1 MANRIIL
8 EKNMSEKK
16 RRNFTAKEKVSIL
29 KKHLVEKKA
38 VSDLCD
44 ENGMHPTIFY
54 RWQQKLFENAASV
67 FEKGKGISSSQI
79 ARKITE
85 LEAKLA
91 HKNEV
96 LSEVMEEYIALK
108 KNLGES

>member
-1 MANRIIL
+1 MANRILL

-16 RRNFTAKEKVSIL
+16 RRNFTAKEKVGIL
-29 KKHLVEKKA
+29 KKHLVEKKP

-54 RWQQKLFENAASV
+54 RWQQKLFENVASV
-67 FEKGKGISSSQI
+67 FEKGKGQSGSQI
-79 ARKITE
+79 ARKVTE

-96 LSEVMEEYIALK
+96 ISEVMEEYIALK
-108 KNLGES
+108 KNHGES

>member
-1 MANRIIL
+1 
-8 EKNMSEKK
+8 MSEKK

-29 KKHLVEKKA
+29 KKALVEKKP

-54 RWQQKLFENAASV
+54 RWQQKLFEKAVSI
-67 FEKGKGISSSQI
+67 FEREKEKSGSKI
-79 ARKITE
+79 ARKVTE
-85 LEAKLA
+85 LEARLV

-96 LSEVMEEYIALK
+96 LSELMEEYITLK
-108 KNLGES
+108 KSHGES

>member
-1 MANRIIL
+1 
-8 EKNMSEKK
+8 MSEKK
-16 RRNFTAKEKVSIL
+16 RKNFTAKEKVSLL

-54 RWQQKLFENAASV
+54 RWQQKLFERAVSI
-67 FEKGKGISSSQI
+67 FEKEKEKSDNQLAQKVI
-79 ARKITE
+79 E
-85 LEAKLA
+85 LEAKLV

-96 LSEVMEEYIALK
+96 ISELMEEYIALK
-108 KNLGES
+108 KSLGES